1 MTITVDEFAVADP
14 ADAWMRAGFNVDSDA
29 VCRVGGVSIRLSGRR
44 GGTGIVGWSL
54 RGLPSDGLLHDLDG
68 IPTIGTPRGLP
79 PQNRPPTDRN
89 LDDAQAGISGPGAPG
104 TTEP

>member
-1 MTITVDEFAVADP
+1 MNSLMRLTTSVCCALIVLGTPAFAQARGAGP
-14 ADAWMRAGFNVDSDA
+14 ANMSGSSTSAISGETSTP
-29 VCRVGGVSIRLSGRR
+29 GSKLS
-44 GGTGIVGWSL
+44 VYNNLS
-54 RGLPSDGLLHDLDG
+54 DLDG